1 MSGELV
7 RAEPRAGAPPRGRPP
22 RRPVDHAEPAA
33 YLVLGALVLAALLAT
48 DWGRV
53 TPDTRPE
60 LYLAPWRTL
69 RAALTTW
76 RPDPYL
82 GQPNFDT
89 GTAPVAL
96 AVLLL
101 RGLGADAWLAV
112 RLWRMLLLAV
122 AGWGAVRLFHEVAG
136 GGDPVTGR
144 RSNPAGRVT
153 AAVLYVANPYV
164 VVAGATNPVLM
175 PYALL
180 PWLLVALARAVREPR
195 SWRWPAAFALA
206 LLACGGTNAGVV
218 TLFMLLSVP
227 CYLAYVALVRERRWR
242 DLAGP
247 TLRCLG
253 LGALVSLYWLVPA
266 VLAASSGQSI
276 AASTEQ
282 PGDVGSVSSYA
293 ETLRLLGLWTLY
305 GRVGDRLFL
314 PGFAAYLTNP
324 LVVLASFAL
333 PLAAVAGALVSRAR
347 ARALGA
353 ILLAVAVPVMVG
365 LFPTSNPSPLGRL
378 LNRAF
383 LHVPGAIAFRTTNK
397 AGALAALAMALLV
410 ALGVAELAL
419 VRRGPSQRGL
429 SQRGP
434 SQQGTLSGLP
444 GPRRPSGFPWP
455 LRPLGSPGPLRRHGG
470 WRPLAGRKPGLVAAL
485 AALGVV
491 AVAVLPAWTGGLALE
506 RFRVPAYWRQAAA
519 DLNAGPAS
527 GRVLLLPGQVQADY
541 RWGWQGPDDVPA
553 SLLDR
558 HTVLR
563 ATVPNGSPEQS
574 NFLAAL
580 DVPLA
585 AGAPD
590 RGGVAAMARYL
601 GASQVLVRNDVV
613 WEETGGAEPSAL
625 AAELAAD
632 PNLRLESGYGRP
644 GQGQGQVPARAS
656 GPGGAAQA
664 LPPLQRYTVSDPRPI
679 IRAEPAAGALLVDG
693 DNFALPGLDRL
704 GLLRGQPA
712 FRLLGNVSADDLALA
727 LDDGAHIV
735 LTDTNRRRAWRVQ
748 RTGQSYS
755 PTLRADQPLDP
766 GTPTLSLFGDPIRQA
781 TVELSGARSV
791 MATSS
796 GTVFGLVPY
805 GKPAFAFDGDP
816 RTAWITGDF
825 GAAAGQSVTLELQ
838 QPVTVSRLTLRPL
851 LGGPVQIARVRIRL
865 DGRTVD
871 ADVPARPS
879 VEVSLP
885 PTTTSTI
892 TVEITGTRGGPG
904 LNPVG
909 FWEIGVPGV
918 RVTERVRLPGRLR
931 ELLGGLDDR
940 ARQRLAASPLDVVLA
955 RADGDPARLD
965 DDEERALDRSFWL
978 PDARSLGLSG
988 FVRAGPDLPEPDVD
1002 RLAGATGSVVARSSS
1017 RAFDGIGVRASQA
1030 LDGDPDTAWV
1040 PAGRGV
1046 AEWIELRFPR
1056 RALDHVTVTQAV
1068 PRGLKGVDVA
1078 TQVELSLDGGPPRRA
1093 TLRAG
1098 SSRIQFP
1105 RQPASRLRLTITKV
1119 VGPGSQV
1126 RISEID
1132 AGGAR
1137 IPGVPGSTRLR
1148 GCVTLASVDGQPL
1161 QVAIGGTL
1169 DQLSRGQALPVRACQ
1184 GSELRLP
1191 AGDHQLQSPPGWLVD
1206 LLDLSSRPEGGAAPG
1221 AGATSAPAPR
1231 ITVTSS
1237 SATRTTLV
1245 TEPAQGPFFLVTGQ
1259 GYDPRWRATLDGQ
1272 PLGPPQGIDG
1282 YSVGWRISGP
1292 GEHRIAVEFGP
1303 RRLALASLAAS
1314 LAGLALVLV
1323 LVAAP
1328 WWRRA
1333 GGAREGPS
1341 RQGRGQGGPAP

>member
-1 MSGELV
+1 VSGELV
-7 RAEPRAGAPPRGRPP
+7 RAGPRAEAPPRGRPP
-22 RRPVDHAEPAA
+22 RRPVDYAEPAA
-33 YLVLGALVLAALLAT
+33 YVVLGALVLAALLAT
-48 DWGRV
+48 DWGWV

-60 LYLAPWRTL
+60 LYLAPWRAL
-69 RAALTTW
+69 RAALTVW

-101 RGLGADAWLAV
+101 RGLGVDAWLAV
-112 RLWRMLLLAV
+112 RLWRALLLAV
-122 AGWGAVRLFHEVAG
+122 AGWGAVRLFHAVAG
-136 GGDPVTGR
+136 GGDPATGR
-144 RSNPAGRVT
+144 RSNPAGRVA

-218 TLFMLLSVP
+218 TLFMLLGVP
-227 CYLAYVALVRERRWR
+227 CYLAYVGLVRERRWR

-266 VLAASSGQSI
+266 VLAARSGQSI

-383 LHVPGAIAFRTTNK
+383 LQVPGAIAFRTTNK
-397 AGALAALAMALLV
+397 AGALAALALALLV

-419 VRRGPSQRGL
+419 VHRGPSHRGT
-429 SQRGP
+429 P
-434 SQQGTLSGLP
+434 V
-444 GPRRPSGFPWP
+444 GFPGLLQWH
-455 LRPLGSPGPLRRHGG
+455 GQWHGG
-470 WRPLAGRKPGLVAAL
+470 RRPLAGRGSSLVAAL
-485 AALGVV
+485 VALGVV

-519 DLNAGPAS
+519 ELNAGPTS
-527 GRVLLLPGQVQADY
+527 SRVLLLPGQVQADY

-558 HTVLR
+558 HSVLR
-563 ATVPNGSPEQS
+563 ATVPNGSLEQS

-590 RGGVAAMARYL
+590 WGGVAAMARYL
-601 GASQVLVRNDVV
+601 GARQVLVRNDVV
-613 WEETGGAEPSAL
+613 WEETGGVEPSAL
-625 AAELAAD
+625 AANLAAD
-632 PNLRLESGYGRP
+632 PDLHLESGYGRP
-644 GQGQGQVPARAS
+644 GQGQAAAGAS
-656 GPGGAAQA
+656 GPGGAARP
-664 LPPLQRYTVSDPRPI
+664 LPPLQRYAVSDPRPI
-679 IRAEPAAGALLVDG
+679 LRTEAAAGALLVDG
-693 DNFALPGLDRL
+693 DNFALPGLERL

-727 LDDGAHIV
+727 LDDGAHLV

-781 TVELSGARSV
+781 TAELSGARSV
-791 MATSS
+791 TATSS

-805 GKPAFAFDGDP
+805 GKPEFAFDGDP
-816 RTAWITGDF
+816 RTAWVTGDF
-825 GAAAGQSVTLELQ
+825 GAAVGQSVTLELQ

-871 ADVPARPS
+871 ADVPALPS

-885 PTTTSTI
+885 PTTTSRI

-955 RADGDPARLD
+955 RAEGDPARLD
-965 DDEERALDRSFWL
+965 DDEERTLDRSFWL
-978 PDARSLGLSG
+978 PDARSLKLSG
-988 FVRAGPDLPEPDVD
+988 FVRAGPDLLEPEVD
-1002 RLAGATGSVVARSSS
+1002 QLAGAAGDVVASSSS

-1030 LDGDPDTAWV
+1030 LDGDLDTAWV

-1046 AEWIELRFPR
+1046 GEWIELRFPR
-1056 RALDHVTVTQAV
+1056 RTLDHVTVTQAV
-1068 PRGLKGVDVA
+1068 PKGLKGVDIA
-1078 TQVELSLDGGPPRRA
+1078 TQVELSLDGGPPQRA

-1105 RQPASRLRLTITKV
+1105 RQPVSRLRLTITKV
-1119 VGPGSQV
+1119 AGFGSQV

-1161 QVAIGGTL
+1161 QVVIGGTL
-1169 DQLSRGQALPVRACQ
+1169 DQLSRGLALPVRACQ

-1191 AGDHQLQSPPGWLVD
+1191 AGDHQLQSAPGWLVD

-1221 AGATSAPAPR
+1221 AGATTAPAPAPAPR

-1237 SATRTTLV
+1237 SPTRTTLT
-1245 TEPAQGPFFLVTGQ
+1245 TEPAQSPFYLVTGQ
-1259 GYDPRWRATLDGQ
+1259 GYDPRWRATVDGQ
-1272 PLGPPQGIDG
+1272 PLGPQLVVDG
-1282 YSVGWRISGP
+1282 YSVGWRISDP
-1292 GEHRIAVEFGP
+1292 GEHRITIEFGP
-1303 RRLALASLAAS
+1303 RRLALASLVAS
-1314 LAGLALVLV
+1314 LAGLALVVV

-1341 RQGRGQGGPAP
+1341 HQARGQGRGQGGLAP

>member
-1 MSGELV
+1 VSGELV
-7 RAEPRAGAPPRGRPP
+7 RAEPRAQAPRGGPP
-22 RRPVDHAEPAA
+22 RRPARYAEPAA
-33 YLVLGALVLAALLAT
+33 YVVLGALVLAALLAT
-48 DWGRV
+48 DWGWV

-60 LYLAPWRTL
+60 LYLAPWRAL
-69 RAALTTW
+69 RAALATW

-101 RGLGADAWLAV
+101 RGLGVDAWLAV
-112 RLWRMLLLAV
+112 RLWRALLLAV
-122 AGWGAVRLFHEVAG
+122 AGWGAVRLFHLVAAA
-136 GGDPVTGR
+136 GDAATGR

-206 LLACGGTNAGVV
+206 LFACGGTNAGVV
-218 TLFMLLSVP
+218 TLFMLLGVP

-266 VLAASSGQSI
+266 LLAAGSGRSI

-383 LHVPGAIAFRTTNK
+383 LQVPGAIAFRTTNK
-397 AGALAALAMALLV
+397 AGALAALALALLV
-410 ALGVAELAL
+410 ALGVAELTL
-419 VRRGPSQRGL
+419 IHRGPGRRGPPQ
-429 SQRGP
+429 
-434 SQQGTLSGLP
+434 
-444 GPRRPSGFPWP
+444 W
-455 LRPLGSPGPLRRHGG
+455 SPGWFPGSLRRHGG
-470 WRPLAGRKPGLVAAL
+470 WLPLAGRGPSLVAAL
-485 AALGVV
+485 VALGVV
-491 AVAVLPAWTGGLALE
+491 AVAVLPVWTGGLALE
-506 RFRVPAYWRQAAA
+506 RFHVPAYWRQAAA

-527 GRVLLLPGQVQADY
+527 SRVLLLPGQVQADY

-558 HTVLR
+558 HSALR
-563 ATVPNGSPEQS
+563 ATVPNGSAEQS

-585 AGAPD
+585 AGVPD
-590 RGGVAAMARYL
+590 QGGVAAMARYL
-601 GASQVLVRNDVV
+601 GAGQVLVRNDVV
-613 WEETGGAEPSAL
+613 WEEAGGAEPSAL
-625 AAELAAD
+625 AADLAAD
-632 PNLRLESGYGRP
+632 PSLHLESGYGRL
-644 GQGQGQVPARAS
+644 GQGQGQVPAQGQGQAPGS
-656 GPGGAAQA
+656 GGTAQA
-664 LPPLQRYTVSDPRPI
+664 LPPLQRYAVSDPRPI
-679 IRAEPAAGALLVDG
+679 VRAEPAAGALLIDG

-704 GLLRGQPA
+704 GLLHGQPA
-712 FRLLGNVSADDLALA
+712 FRLLGDVSADDLALA

-766 GTPTLSLFGDPIRQA
+766 GTPTLTLFGDPIRQA
-781 TVELSGARSV
+781 TVELSGASSIT
-791 MATSS
+791 ATSS

-816 RTAWITGDF
+816 GTAWITGDF
-825 GAAAGQSVTLELQ
+825 GAAVGQSVTLRLQ
-838 QPVTVSRLTLRPL
+838 QPVTVSRLTLQPL
-851 LGGPVQIARVRIRL
+851 LGGPVQIARVRVGL

-871 ADVPARPS
+871 ADLPARPS

-892 TVEITGTRGGPG
+892 TVQITATRGGPG

-909 FWEIGVPGV
+909 FREIGVPGV

-931 ELLGGLDDR
+931 ELLSGLDDR
-940 ARQRLAASPLDVVLA
+940 ARQRLAASPLDVMLA

-965 DDEERALDRSFWL
+965 DDEERALDRGFWL
-978 PDARSLGLSG
+978 PDARSLALSG

-1002 RLAGATGSVVARSSS
+1002 RLAGAAGSVVARSSS

-1030 LDGDPDTAWV
+1030 LDRDPDTAWV

-1068 PRGLKGVDVA
+1068 PKGLKGVDIA
-1078 TQVELSLDGGPPRRA
+1078 SQVELSLDGGPPLRA
-1093 TLRAG
+1093 TLHAG
-1098 SSRIQFP
+1098 SSRIRFP
-1105 RQPASRLRLTITKV
+1105 RRPASRLRLTITKV
-1119 VGPGSQV
+1119 AGPGSQV

-1161 QVAIGGTL
+1161 QAAIGGTL

-1184 GSELRLP
+1184 GRQLRLP
-1191 AGDHQLQSPPGWLVD
+1191 AGDHQLQSAPGWLVD
-1206 LLDLSSRPEGGAAPG
+1206 LLDLSSRPSGGAAPG
-1221 AGATSAPAPR
+1221 AEATTAPR
-1231 ITVTSS
+1231 VTVTSS
-1237 SATRTTLV
+1237 SATRATLT
-1245 TEPAQGPFFLVTGQ
+1245 TEPAQGPFYLITGT

-1272 PLGPPQGIDG
+1272 PLGPPRIIDG
-1282 YSVGWRISGP
+1282 YAVGWRISGP

-1314 LAGLALVLV
+1314 VAGLALVVV
-1323 LVAAP
+1323 LLAAP
-1328 WWRRA
+1328 WWRRRA
-1333 GGAREGPS
+1333 GGAREGPGLH
-1341 RQGRGQGGPAP
+1341 GRGPGGPGGPGGPAP